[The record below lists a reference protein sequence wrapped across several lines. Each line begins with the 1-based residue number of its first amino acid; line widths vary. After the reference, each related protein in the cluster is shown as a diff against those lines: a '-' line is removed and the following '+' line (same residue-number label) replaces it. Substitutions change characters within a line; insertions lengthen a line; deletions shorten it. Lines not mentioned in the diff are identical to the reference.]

1 MQLSYRG
8 ATYNYIP
15 CAVEIIETPTT
26 ARLLGVKYRA
36 FRPVNIPTVSPNL
49 AVRYRGI
56 HSILG

>member
-15 CAVEIIETPTT
+15 CAVETMETPTT
-26 ARLLGVKYRA
+26 ARFLGVKYRVC
-36 FRPVNIPTVSPNL
+36 RPVNVPIASPNL